1 MTITSIIRVPEV
13 GEVGVKASFLTSGAP
28 VGNEVRCY
36 LAYAPVSS
44 KLPTLATV
52 SDDKRADA
60 RLKVDEAGA
69 ACFTPDVPGHYQ
81 VEAHDVTVT
90 RTPRKYSDAPAVP
103 DTDDDFAGAP
113 VVDLSSGG
121 GTARYNFGY
130 LAVFETQ
137 SRLIGV
143 GADTLTLAIKIHDI
157 IETKAADPV
166 VLTPSG
172 SPLSKIAAY
181 ADPIL
186 GIRDLLLD
194 GWVAGNRS
202 NAVSFA
208 TGRLQQAR
216 SGLSVLQSG
225 WALHLSASASWDVH
239 DVADTADDVSVSAV
253 TTLAQAITRL
263 TTINA
268 AYNAHRVSATYHTAP
283 GAPDT
288 TNIMPSYVVTPT
300 DLPSAI
306 EYARWLFV
314 LLAWGFGGTTK
325 EAVNPSA
332 VILTGHFIGAAHQ
345 SPGDPLGNYTFD
357 FSSTFTG
364 LLLATAELTRIWNLH
379 VGRTTMAA
387 MHASADTNNTF
398 STPLSDDM
406 GATELAQWAND
417 WADSIERHTADSY
430 KDATGAVVPFAVA
443 KHQNTH
449 PLKIGLRASNLGS
462 AMAVIELCCVAEE
475 THALDGGTGSAA
487 HASQGYGFRNRSG
500 PRPVMTRLQGHWKRA
515 TAVGIPTLPEHFNT
529 EPLGLLGL
537 GWK

>member
-1 MTITSIIRVPEV
+1 MTIASITRVPEV
-13 GEVGVKASFLTSGAP
+13 GEVGVKASFLASGDK
-28 VGNEVRCY
+28 VGTDVRWY
-36 LAYAPVSS
+36 LAYAPISS

-52 SDDKRADA
+52 AAGKTADA
-60 RLKVDEAGA
+60 RLKVDASSAGF
-69 ACFTPDVPGHYQ
+69 FTPDVPGHYQ
-81 VEAHDVTVT
+81 VECHDVTIV
-90 RTPRKYSDAPAVP
+90 RTPRKYSDAPPVP
-103 DTDDDFAGAP
+103 DTDNDFTGAP
-113 VVDLSSGG
+113 VVNLSSGG
-121 GTARYNFGY
+121 GATRYGFGY
-130 LAVFETQ
+130 LSAFDTQ

-143 GADTLTLAIKIHDI
+143 GADTLTLTIKIHDI
-157 IETKAADPV
+157 IETKLLDAV
-166 VLTPSG
+166 ILTPSG

-181 ADPIL
+181 ADPVL
-186 GIRDLLLD
+186 GIRDLLRD

-202 NAVSFA
+202 SAVSS
-208 TGRLQQAR
+208 GSGCLQQR
-216 SGLSVLQSG
+216 TSGLSALLQG
-225 WALHLSASASWDVH
+225 WTLHRYSSATWKVH
-239 DVADTADDVSVSAV
+239 AVADTADDVSASAV
-253 TTLAQAITRL
+253 TTLAGAMTRL

-288 TNIMPSYVVTPT
+288 INIMSSYVVTPT

-314 LLAWGFGGTTK
+314 LLAWGFGGTTR

-332 VILTGHFIGAAHQ
+332 QTLTGHFIGIAHQ
-345 SPGDPLGNYTFD
+345 NPGDPLGNYTFD
-357 FSSTFTG
+357 FSSTLTG

-387 MHASADTNNTF
+387 MHASTDTDNSF
-398 STPLSDDM
+398 STVLPDD
-406 GATELAQWAND
+406 ANAVELAQWAND

-449 PLKIGLRASNLGS
+449 PIKIGLRASNLAS

-475 THALDGGTGSAA
+475 THALDGGTSSTA
-487 HASQGYGFRNRSG
+487 HVSQGYGFRNRSG

-515 TAVGIPTLPEHFNT
+515 TASGLPTLPENFNT
-529 EPLGLLGL
+529 EPLLLLGL